1 MKKKNR
7 GFTLIEL
14 LIVIGII
21 AILAAAVI
29 IAINPG
35 RQFEQARNATR
46 WSHMNSIVNAIY
58 SYTIAEGGTF
68 PDCINDHEGDF
79 VDASACDRPAE
90 EGGLVPE
97 YMSSIPR
104 DPQIGE
110 DGGCSG
116 YIVQLDENRVIVKPY
131 EDGDD
136 APVEDDGYVC
146 DSVVNDDVEDLEVVQ

>member
-46 WSHMNSIVNAIY
+46 WSHMNSIVNAVY
-58 SYTIAEGGTF
+58 SYTISEGGTF
-68 PDCINDHEGDF
+68 PDCINDHEGEW
-79 VDASACDRPAE
+79 VDAGDCGDDD
-90 EGGLVPE
+90 LVPT
-97 YMSSIPR
+97 YMSSIPQ
-104 DPQIGE
+104 DPQVGS
-110 DGGCSG
+110 DTCSG
-116 YIVQLDENRVIVKPY
+116 YVVQLDGNRVRIRPY
-131 EDGDD
+131 GNNGEWITDWGDEPTD
-136 APVEDDGYVC
+136 IDC
-146 DSVVNDDVEDLEVVQ
+146 DYVNDDTEDLEVVQ